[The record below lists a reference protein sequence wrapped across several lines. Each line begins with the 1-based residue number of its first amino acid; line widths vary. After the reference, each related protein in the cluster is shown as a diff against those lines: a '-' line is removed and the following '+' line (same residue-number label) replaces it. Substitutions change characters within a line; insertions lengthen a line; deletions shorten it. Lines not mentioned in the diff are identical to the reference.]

1 MKKKFLKIVIL
12 IILII
17 LIINFIISRINTIN
31 KLKENMTNTVENLFE
46 SISSFDYNNIKKYLK
61 KPDGS
66 DLSDQELLNFL
77 YNTNLYRAMLVQN
90 NTKAFSIT
98 PNINYFNT
106 NNSTA
111 IFKFNT
117 ISGQTIQN
125 ELKYVHKDLDEYL
138 IADKIQ
144 ECNKEKVSYSMFL
157 DLANGDT
164 ININGTNESG
174 ITTYEVP
181 FIKLYKNDDNTATFE
196 TFKEIIEDLK
206 LNAIDILYDTVDSL
220 KNINENY
227 DIKWNDDYTEFSLY
241 YDSNKNFMPLKTI
254 FIGSVVYT
262 QVFNG
267 VSDWHLKI
275 NYYDYET
282 KELLSTET
290 IR

>member
-1 MKKKFLKIVIL
+1 
-12 IILII
+12 
-17 LIINFIISRINTIN
+17 
-31 KLKENMTNTVENLFE
+31 MTNTVENLFE

-164 ININGTNESG
+164 ININDTNKSG

-254 FIGSVVYT
+254 FISSVVYT